1 MLSHSVM
8 SDSLWPHGLQHAR
21 LLCSW
26 GFSRQE
32 YWSELA
38 CPPPGDLPNP
48 GIEHRSPALQAY
60 CLPAELPGKP
70 KVKAKMFHFFIWKVK
85 VKSPSHVQL
94 FETPWILAH
103 GIFQTRVLEWVAISF
118 SRGIFLT
125 QGSNLSLPHCRQR
138 LYLWATR
145 EYVYSESVSHSVL
158 SDSLWPHGL

>member
-38 CPPPGDLPNP
+38 CPPPGHLPNP

-60 CLPAELPGKP
+60 YLPAELPGKP

-158 SDSLWPHGL
+158 SDSLWPHEL